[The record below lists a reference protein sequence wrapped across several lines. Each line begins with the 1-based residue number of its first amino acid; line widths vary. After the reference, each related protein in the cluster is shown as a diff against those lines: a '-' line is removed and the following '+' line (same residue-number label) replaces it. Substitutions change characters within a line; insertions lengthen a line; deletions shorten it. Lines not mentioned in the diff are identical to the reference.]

1 MKTKNLKFFNLAQ
14 GPEYKAIKYSKSG
27 CGSGGGKPIYN
38 RGKLAKISKS
48 ILGRSLTR
56 DEVSRFL
63 YAIGKRIERG
73 LENGTLKKNPD
84 GTIYE
89 DREKREK
96 IEGEKKAR
104 AALGNV
110 FGVGGFNALAKEVRR
125 LALFGKGLKHR
136 SALCKKYHLPIDCIK
151 EQWDEDQEYFE
162 KLPAQEIEALRN
174 QEYLKPLP
182 WKVRQYWKE
191 LQAEQ
196 RKQRGQKSII
206 ENRFE
211 KPGREISPE
220 EYKKRFGHSLDPGE
234 KDEKEFEARGW
245 KRIRPGVKV
254 FISSGP
260 SPSRLSSVPRKA
272 QEKTAGA
279 QPR

>member
-1 MKTKNLKFFNLAQ
+1 MRIKNLKYFNLAQ
-14 GPEYKAIKYSKSG
+14 GPEYKAKKYSKSG
-27 CGSGGGKPIYN
+27 RVLYGGKPIYN

-56 DEVSRFL
+56 AGVSRFL

-110 FGVGGFNALAKEVRR
+110 DGKGGFNNLAKEIWR
-125 LALFGKGLKHR
+125 LALAGKGLKHR
-136 SALCKKYHLPIDCIK
+136 SALCKKYHLPVDCIK
-151 EQWDEDQEYFE
+151 EQWGQEEEYLG

-174 QEYLKPLP
+174 QKYLKPLTR
-182 WKVRQYWKE
+182 KERQFWKE
-191 LQAEQ
+191 FQAKNQ
-196 RKQRGQKSII
+196 
-206 ENRFE
+206 
-211 KPGREISPE
+211 
-220 EYKKRFGHSLDPGE
+220 
-234 KDEKEFEARGW
+234 
-245 KRIRPGVKV
+245 
-254 FISSGP
+254 
-260 SPSRLSSVPRKA
+260 A
-272 QEKTAGA
+272 QEKIRRAA
-279 QPR
+279 ISA